1 MKIKSSSKRLLNFFS
16 KISECYINRFLTIDI
31 NRFINDSNYALKMF
45 LNSYAFA
52 RAGAPNGYRIAAIKS
67 VSSLESSDST
77 DTTLWK
83 AFHHFYGGKVNINV
97 NPCADRKISKL
108 NFSSIARIISNGDFS
123 NAFSQLQLRGIGPKI
138 RSLFIRDIA
147 YLTKVD
153 CSSSFDIKQ
162 YFYAQPIDTWVRQT
176 INLLDSETPLAEV
189 PFDNCYLL
197 NRDDF
202 GRALKLTSMCIASAT
217 SPLRVNMGI
226 WYFCSQVVA
235 DAKRLKSLLKA
246 NSVKALEKEMD
257 YMKGFLML
265 TFNP

>member
-1 MKIKSSSKRLLNFFS
+1 MKIKSSSNQLLNFFS
-16 KISECYINRFLTIDI
+16 KISERFINRFLTIDI

-52 RAGAPNGYRIAAIKS
+52 RAGAPNGYKIAAIKS
-67 VSSLESSDST
+67 VSSLESSDSN

-83 AFHHFYGGKVNINV
+83 AFQHFYGGKLNINM
-97 NPCADRKISKL
+97 NPCADPKIFNL
-108 NFSSIARIISNGDFS
+108 NFSSIARMISNGDFS

-153 CSSSFDIKQ
+153 RSSSFDIKQ
-162 YFYAQPIDTWVRQT
+162 YLYAQPIDTWVRQT
-176 INLLDSETPLAEV
+176 IDLLDFETPLAEV

-202 GRALKLTSMCIASAT
+202 GRALKLTSMCIGSGT

-235 DAKRLKSLLKA
+235 DATRLQSLLKA
-246 NSVKALEKEMD
+246 NSVNALEKEMD